1 MMRSELPA
9 KLTPYSGGGGVGPA
23 LQPPHGQGALLPGR
37 GRDAGGRSSRLA
49 APSARRL
56 AQPHARGPAAGAQ
69 TALRTRSTWASLRRR
84 FPLPISSKILCLYPR
99 NSASGIRRSLDKE
112 HWPPLKSCRMVADR
126 PGNHHTDQQGMNSRN
141 THIHTHTNTC
151 REFSWTLYPIQP
163 FPLVTFLRCCRV
175 SETDTRIGG

>member
-1 MMRSELPA
+1 MTLVDARHVWRHLRP
-9 KLTPYSGGGGVGPA
+9 GGWP
-23 LQPPHGQGALLPGR
+23 
-37 GRDAGGRSSRLA
+37 SRM
-49 APSARRL
+49 PE
-56 AQPHARGPAAGAQ
+56 
-69 TALRTRSTWASLRRR
+69 ALRQVRRPLCGR
-84 FPLPISSKILCLYPR
+84 VRHGLHCEGGFPLPISSKILCLYPR

-175 SETDTRIGG
+175 SVTDTRIGG